1 MKINKKVLKIVTIAF
16 VILLLMINQQNILA
30 ATVSAEAKTT
40 SMKVGETTTLSIN
53 ANACAGVFS
62 ITSSN
67 SEVVTAN
74 ASSSFVEGTTM
85 ETPITL
91 TAKSAGTAIITIK
104 ATDVTESQLDSEGNP
119 IDFTGSTSVK
129 ITVTDS
135 NDNKNQTGEIK
146 KEDETDKTTTQV
158 TTPTTEKPTEPT
170 TPTEPTFK
178 QVNEIVYV
186 NQDVVNVRSTWS
198 SEGGK
203 YGQLKKGDSVTRT
216 GVSSETIN
224 GYAWSRISYNGKTG
238 YVISSALT
246 TEKIEVK
253 EDEKVDEKEKSTNK
267 SLKELI
273 VNGYEITPEF
283 NAETTKY
290 SLTLEEKDAKVE
302 TLEITATPQDE
313 KATVEIEGN
322 ENFKVG
328 NNIVK
333 ITVTAEDGTTRMY
346 SITVS
351 KTSDDSLV
359 EGLKLNTLKI
369 GVGTMVPEFDPDIT
383 NYTITVEDPTT
394 VKVEE
399 IIAKTNNMDV
409 TVTTAETQAS
419 ENGDKVITIMLESK
433 DGKETGVYQIY
444 VKKAI
449 TNQAPL
455 IEGKS
460 DNSIYYIL
468 GVIIGVL
475 LILIVLVI
483 IAIKKTSDEEDDD
496 YDYNENQEDD
506 TYDYSLKD
514 AINKANE
521 NYEDVPKTA
530 KSQILKNNV
539 EDFNEEIETDNN
551 IDETMKFNFDD
562 ITEKTMKKFEID
574 STSEIETDSKT
585 ELEPDS
591 EIILKRKGKHF

>member
-1 MKINKKVLKIVTIAF
+1 MKVNKKILKIMTIAF
-16 VILLLMINQQNILA
+16 IILLLIISQQNVLA
-30 ATVSAEAKTT
+30 ASVSASAGKT

-62 ITSSN
+62 VTSSN
-67 SEVVTAN
+67 SAVVAVS

-91 TAKSAGTAIITIK
+91 TAKSAGTATITIK

-129 ITVTDS
+129 ITVTDP
-135 NDNKNQTGEIK
+135 NDNSNQTVEPKPGNE
-146 KEDETDKTTTQV
+146 
-158 TTPTTEKPTEPT
+158 TEKPTTPVTPPATEK
-170 TPTEPTFK
+170 PTEPTFK
-178 QVNEIVYV
+178 QVNETVYV
-186 NQDVVNVRSTWS
+186 SQDVVNVRSTWS

-224 GYAWSRISYNGKTG
+224 GYVWSRISYNGKTA

-246 TEKIEVK
+246 TTKVEVK
-253 EDEKVDEKEKSTNK
+253 EDEKEDEKEKEKSANK
-267 SLKELI
+267 ALKELI
-273 VNGYEITPEF
+273 VNDYEITPSF

-313 KATVEIEGN
+313 KATVKIEGN

-351 KTSDDSLV
+351 KTTDGSLV
-359 EGLKLNTLKI
+359 EGLKLSTLQV
-369 GVGTMVPEFDPDIT
+369 GAGTMVPEFDPDIT

-394 VKVEE
+394 VIVEE
-399 IIAKTNNMDV
+399 IMAKANNADV

-419 ENGDKVITIMLESK
+419 ENGDKIITIMLESK
-433 DGKETGVYQIY
+433 DGKETGVYQIN

-449 TNQAPL
+449 VNQAPL

-468 GVIIGVL
+468 GAIIGVL

-483 IAIKKTSDEEDDD
+483 FAIKKTSDDEEDD
-496 YDYNENQEDD
+496 YDFNENQVND
-506 TYDYSLKD
+506 TYDYALKD
-514 AINKANE
+514 AIDKANE
-521 NYEDVPKTA
+521 NYEDIPQTA

-539 EDFNEEIETDNN
+539 EDLKTKIETDNN

-562 ITEKTMKKFEID
+562 MTEKTMKKFEID
-574 STSEIETDSKT
+574 NTSEIEIDSKT

-591 EIILKRKGKHF
+591 EITPKRKGKHF